1 LDLSYPLPIQ
11 QANELEREQ
20 ARQFLQLQNERDREA
35 KNNMTTEADLAELG
49 FGPPATASRRS
60 SGSSSGGVDS
70 RGMDASDAPQ
80 TTTESEAPR
89 GNATM
94 QAASSAFGSLVQ
106 SVKNV
111 FGS

>member
-1 LDLSYPLPIQ
+1 
-11 QANELEREQ
+11 
-20 ARQFLQLQNERDREA
+20 
-35 KNNMTTEADLAELG
+35 
-49 FGPPATASRRS
+49 
-60 SGSSSGGVDS
+60 VDS
-70 RGMDASDAPQ
+70 RGIDASDAPQ